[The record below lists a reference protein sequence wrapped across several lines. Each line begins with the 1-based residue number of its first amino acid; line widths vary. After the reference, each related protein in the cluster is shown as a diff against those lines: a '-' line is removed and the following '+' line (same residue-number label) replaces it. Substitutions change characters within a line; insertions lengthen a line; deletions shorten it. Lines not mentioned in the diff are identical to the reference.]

1 MTVSQKDYQAQVTA
15 GLGATDDNAVLSLSP
30 EDMGV
35 EEGAGQA
42 QVEPT
47 TEPEVDVP
55 EDTAGVEGTET
66 NAETVYSK
74 EQVQAIVRSRV
85 ANYQK
90 KLDKLN
96 QADSAVERIAEV
108 SGLSK
113 EQLITRL
120 NSMSDAEQAKILGI
134 PPEQVAHVRATRAAQ
149 MESDKQIKKLNRE
162 LELTQLKADK
172 QYSDIDLFMDDV
184 LAKVEDHPSL
194 SLKDAYTLVK
204 GELGITA
211 KVRDA
216 EQRVLNSQAI
226 AKQKKAANPVGAA
239 QDAPQKMS
247 QAVLSGAKTV
257 GMDPTQYAAFQQIDN
272 LDAYRA
278 FKKAQKGGS

>member
-55 EDTAGVEGTET
+55 EDTVGVEGTET

-96 QADSAVERIAEV
+96 QADSAIERIAEV

-257 GMDPTQYAAFQQIDN
+257 GMDPAQYAAFQQIDN

>member
-15 GLGATDDNAVLSLSP
+15 GLGATDDNAVLTLSS

-35 EEGAGQA
+35 EAGTDAPQTE
-42 QVEPT
+42 V
-47 TEPEVDVP
+47 TEPEVDVL
-55 EDTAGVEGTET
+55 EGTEG
-66 NAETVYSK
+66 AEETETGAEPTYSK

-85 ANYQK
+85 ANFQK

-96 QADSAVERIAEV
+96 QADAAVERIAEV
-108 SGLSK
+108 SGLTK
-113 EQLITRL
+113 DQLITRL

-149 MESDKQIKKLNRE
+149 VESEKQIKKLNRE
-162 LELTQLKADK
+162 LEMTQLKADK
-172 QYSDIDLFMDDV
+172 KYSDIDLFMDDV

-226 AKQKKAANPVGAA
+226 AKTKKAANPVGAA

-247 QAVLSGAKTV
+247 QAVLSNAKTV
-257 GMDPTQYAAFQQIDN
+257 GMDPATYAAFQQIDN
-272 LDAYRA
+272 IDAYRA
-278 FKKAQKGGS
+278 FKKSQKGGS

>member
-35 EEGAGQA
+35 EEGAGQT
-42 QVEPT
+42 QVEP

-55 EDTAGVEGTET
+55 EGTEGAEGTEP

-96 QADSAVERIAEV
+96 QADSAIERIAEV

-113 EQLITRL
+113 EQLIARL

-134 PPEQVAHVRATRAAQ
+134 TPEQVAHVRATRAAQ

-226 AKQKKAANPVGAA
+226 AKQKKAVNPVGAA

-257 GMDPTQYAAFQQIDN
+257 GMDPAQYAAFQQIDN